1 MDQDLSTLLPDSLLL
16 TESAAPTLA
25 EVAQAAGVSIAT
37 ASRVLNNSARVSA
50 DAYERVCAAAS
61 RLRYVRHRA
70 PAAMSRVRAGATAGA
85 FSAGSIAAV
94 IHTEHRRLFGDA
106 FFPRL
111 ITAAAAELATH
122 DVPLIVISVT
132 ESSVSMVGRYLHG
145 GHVDG
150 VIVVSDHGPQPLAG
164 SLPSIGLPVAV
175 VGRSLGPSQAPYIDA
190 DNRDG
195 ARRAVEYLLERGRR
209 SIAHIAGPPD
219 MVAGADRLAGYR
231 DAMLASGATDL
242 PVAYGDF
249 SRVSAI
255 HAMERLLD
263 QRPRLDAV
271 FVASDAMAAGALRAL
286 ARSGRRVPDDVA
298 VIGFDD
304 HPLAVQVT
312 PALTT
317 VRQPIEEFGTIAA
330 KRVLALIDGS
340 VTEPQATILPT
351 LLVVRESA

>member
-1 MDQDLSTLLPDSLLL
+1 M
-16 TESAAPTLA
+16 SATTSMAATLA

-37 ASRVLNNSARVSA
+37 ASRVLNNSAKVSV
-50 DAYERVCAAAS
+50 DAYERVCAAAN
-61 RLRYVRHRA
+61 RLQYVRHRA
-70 PAAMSRVRAGATAGA
+70 PASTSRVRP
-85 FSAGSIAAV
+85 GSIAAL

-111 ITAAAAELATH
+111 ITAAAAELAIH

-132 ESSVSMVGRYLHG
+132 ESSLSTVGRYLHG

-150 VIVVSDHGPQPLAG
+150 AIVVSDHGPQPLAG
-164 SLPSIGLPVAV
+164 SLPSLGLPVAI
-175 VGRSLGPSQAPYIDA
+175 VGRSLQPSQAPYIDA

-195 ARRAVEYLLERGRR
+195 ARHAVEYLLARGRR
-209 SIAHIAGPPD
+209 SVVHIAGPPD

-231 DAMLASGATDL
+231 DAMLADGAIDL

-249 SRVSAI
+249 SQASAV

-286 ARSGRRVPDDVA
+286 ARTGRRVPDDVA

-317 VRQPIEEFGTIAA
+317 VRQPIEEFGTLAV
-330 KRVLALIDGS
+330 KRLLALIAGS
-340 VTEPQATILPT
+340 VSEPHATILPT
-351 LLVVRESA
+351 SLIIRDST